1 MFFSLY
7 SFLQVIL
14 HEYGH
19 YITFKIFGR
28 KIYKFGV
35 KFNYI
40 FPSFLRMN
48 DVYMLPNQEKIIV
61 HSAELFINYVINLL
75 VLQISNL
82 IEDLVL
88 IHDIALLF
96 LFPLLANTLPV
107 LNSDGYKIMLV
118 FLKYNEKK
126 YIKEIV

>member
-1 MFFSLY
+1 
-7 SFLQVIL
+7 
-14 HEYGH
+14 
-19 YITFKIFGR
+19 
-28 KIYKFGV
+28 
-35 KFNYI
+35 
-40 FPSFLRMN
+40 MN